1 MKKLLGIVVLCLLFV
16 NTAKAEVVLRCI
28 LDPEFN
34 NQRITVEIDLKK
46 NIFRLD
52 GRVFNIKTIKDK
64 FIEAENNKKTFL
76 IKIDRFDGFIDINH
90 SGQNHQ
96 GSCTKYNRIF

>member
-1 MKKLLGIVVLCLLFV
+1 MKKLLPILVFSLLFV
-16 NTAKAEVVLRCI
+16 NTVKAEVVLRCT

-34 NQRITVEIDLKK
+34 NQRITLEIDLKK

-52 GRVFNIKTIKDK
+52 NRVFNIKTIKDK

-76 IKIDRFDGFIDINH
+76 IKLDRFDGFIDINH

-96 GSCTKYNRIF
+96 GYCKKYKRIF